1 MEWTSVQLRSL
12 VELARRGTIT
22 AVAQALGYTPG
33 GVSQQLATL
42 EKAAGQRLLRR
53 VGRRVE
59 LTDAGRALATHAE
72 RMLGVEADAVA
83 ALERAGTAETVT
95 GRLDVTLFATA
106 AAEILP
112 LVLTALRRRYPD
124 LDVRSRETV
133 EVDEV
138 YDSVASG
145 GMDLALGLDYP
156 DMPIR
161 RDPALR
167 MTGLYRERFS
177 VAVPPGTLA
186 GAEVVSLS
194 ELAESDWIL
203 PDPRTHYGQA
213 VLTVC
218 RRAGVEPRVR
228 HEVTDTAA
236 SLALVEA
243 GVGIAPVTGLM
254 LGLRPSR
261 VDVVRL
267 TDTFERDI
275 VAITRA
281 VAQTRPTVAALA
293 GVLAELDLDDR
304 ANLDDDVYSGS
315 ELR

>member
-218 RRAGVEPRVR
+218 RRAGIEPRVR

-267 TDTFERDI
+267 TETFERDI

>member
-267 TDTFERDI
+267 TETFERDI

-293 GVLAELDLDDR
+293 GVLAELDLDGLSR
-304 ANLDDDVYSGS
+304 LDDDVYSGS

>member
-83 ALERAGTAETVT
+83 ALERADTAETVT

-124 LDVRSRETV
+124 LDVRSHETV

>member
-124 LDVRSRETV
+124 LDVRSHETV

-177 VAVPPGTLA
+177 VAVPPSTLA
-186 GAEVVSLS
+186 GAEVVGLS

-267 TDTFERDI
+267 TETFERDI

-293 GVLAELDLDDR
+293 GVLAELDLDGLSR
-304 ANLDDDVYSGS
+304 LDDDVYSGS